1 MTRDDL
7 LSLDGRE
14 LRALLAGGHAI
25 DPRALDDREYR
36 GISLGLPH
44 FVEALTWKTF
54 KKVFHRD
61 PKTQRLRGWNVRMRQ
76 QGIDGPW
83 EPLMK
88 DGAPVTFGH
97 YEVTDA
103 TAENVPA
110 RCDRGLLID
119 YGRGDNRRL
128 DPIRW
133 LRDPVVSLEA
143 GSVELLLGWSFVDLG
158 FRRVSTPSYFCLERD
173 TPLTHYA

>member
-7 LSLDGRE
+7 LSLDARA
-14 LRALLAGGHAI
+14 LAALLAAGHPI
-25 DPRALDDREYR
+25 DPHSLDDREYR

-61 PKTQRLRGWNVRMRQ
+61 PTTQRLRGWNVRMKQR
-76 QGIDGPW
+76 GIDGPF
-83 EPLMK
+83 EPLMRG
-88 DGAPVTFGH
+88 GAPVTFGH
-97 YEVTDA
+97 YEVVEA
-103 TAENVPA
+103 TPDNVPA
-110 RCDRGLLID
+110 GCDRGLLID

-128 DPIRW
+128 DPIRR
-133 LRDPVVSLEA
+133 LRDPVVALAA
-143 GSVELLLGWSFVDLG
+143 GSVDLLLGWSFVDLG

-173 TPLTHYA
+173 TPLTHRA